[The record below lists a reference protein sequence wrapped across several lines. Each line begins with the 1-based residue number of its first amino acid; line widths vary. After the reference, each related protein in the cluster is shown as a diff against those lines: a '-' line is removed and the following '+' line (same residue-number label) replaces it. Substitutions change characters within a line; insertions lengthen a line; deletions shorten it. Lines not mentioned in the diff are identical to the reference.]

1 MGKKNP
7 LLKYW
12 KFNHQY
18 RKDKMK
24 ITIPDTVLRNGEVVN
39 ISQDKEAEKKPTII
53 SDTDPLFIQDE
64 KGIWVKN
71 PDPKSELTPVS

>member
-1 MGKKNP
+1 
-7 LLKYW
+7 
-12 KFNHQY
+12 
-18 RKDKMK
+18 MK

-71 PDPKSELTPVS
+71 PDQKRELTPVTTS